1 MRSGGDCDETLDEL
15 AEVILNVLLYGAQ
28 CGSYLTPFRPRP
40 PRVPLGE
47 GGGGQKLARTMFSR
61 GIVTGCSLMT
71 MSLEWHRLAAIDL
84 SKRECWEEDDIE
96 GRGGEPLYLR

>member
-1 MRSGGDCDETLDEL
+1 MRSGGDCDETLDE

-47 GGGGQKLARTMFSR
+47 GGGGQKLAHDVLQGDCNWLFS
-61 GIVTGCSLMT
+61 
-71 MSLEWHRLAAIDL
+71 
-84 SKRECWEEDDIE
+84 DDHVS
-96 GRGGEPLYLR
+96 GMAPFSCY